1 MERGNNRLWV
11 AFQDN
16 SATGMK
22 GGFAGLTI
30 ETDGGLHLEESVR
43 HDHIAGRIV
52 DFESKY

>member
-1 MERGNNRLWV
+1 
-11 AFQDN
+11 
-16 SATGMK
+16 MK